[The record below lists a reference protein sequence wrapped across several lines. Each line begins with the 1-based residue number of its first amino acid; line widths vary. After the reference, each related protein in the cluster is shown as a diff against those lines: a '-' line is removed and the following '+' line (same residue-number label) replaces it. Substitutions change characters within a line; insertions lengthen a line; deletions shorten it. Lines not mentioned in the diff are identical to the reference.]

1 MGDSSLFEESSEE
14 EEVKFK
20 LLLVKKKKDID
31 SKDYKKI
38 GMSDIELKVRRLL
51 CDLLFMWIIILNY
64 LGYVV

>member
-31 SKDYKKI
+31 YKKI
-38 GMSDIELKVRRLL
+38 GMSDIELKVRRLCYVICCL
-51 CDLLFMWIIILNY
+51 CE
-64 LGYVV
+64 